1 MAAVM
6 QPRPRMQPLS
16 DACYTTAALEL
27 LQDSGEDF
35 DSTQVVVFA
44 LTTLQSTTKVIAL
57 HFGMRVT

>member
-1 MAAVM
+1 M
-6 QPRPRMQPLS
+6 QPTRLPSYS
-16 DACYTTAALEL
+16 DHCYTTAAREL

-44 LTTLQSTTKVIAL
+44 LTTLQSTIKVIAL